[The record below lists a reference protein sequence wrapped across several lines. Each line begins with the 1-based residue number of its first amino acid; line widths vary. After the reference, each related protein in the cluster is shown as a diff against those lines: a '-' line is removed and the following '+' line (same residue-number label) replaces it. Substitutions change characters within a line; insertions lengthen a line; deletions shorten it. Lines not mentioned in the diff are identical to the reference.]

1 VRLAFVSDFYYPSI
15 GGTQMLC
22 KGLAEWFLQ
31 QGHEIEII
39 TSPDENRQELDYKV
53 NELNGASFKDSN
65 IFLEKNYDAVFVLA
79 DMFSPSIM
87 SLNAGDARKSIL
99 ILNMDEN
106 VYRWIKEGKI
116 KDVAQRVER
125 IRRFSHVVSFC
136 QDAPVNKFLDENGIK
151 YHFIPNFSGDT
162 LNGEKSE
169 KITKKALGIAKKVI
183 FNHGRLHPNKNIHK
197 MIEAFADSG
206 LKEEYSLVVLGA
218 ISSPDCVGYLNKCN
232 KIIRSRGLGD
242 NVKILKGTTSK
253 VVINSLL
260 SLADV
265 YFLPSP
271 SEGLPLVLIEA
282 MSAGLPWVSTPVGG
296 VPAVF
301 GRHDNGIILSST
313 NFTPT
318 QMREA
323 VEFVSGKNSRADWE
337 ENYNIDKV
345 AISYSSLLETEEDLS
360 ETIEF
365 LKSHKISFANQ
376 VYNEPEAIGNYL
388 RSCLQFAGIVDEV
401 YVIDHRSSDNT
412 LEVIKSFKDHYK
424 EAGIKL
430 HWKTEPRDFSKDF
443 TIADVFGDAVKES
456 SNEIVFR
463 HDADFIFGSG
473 YLKTMKT
480 AVKFLNIET
489 IYACGYEIPVVSDS
503 VKFADGEVIDY
514 GFCNMHVSVP
524 RVLKRTKVKCLQNH
538 VGGKYEWFYPT
549 DKECSQWVTLP
560 HFRQS
565 LLSVNIKEVTR
576 QELRETMNTFMED
589 LQQGKAEGSWLDNEN
604 LRREKEVWAEKNADM
619 KKIDIIGERYA
630 YQR

>member
-1 VRLAFVSDFYYPSI
+1 MKLGFVSDFYYPSI

-22 KGLAEWFLQ
+22 KGIAEWFLQ

-39 TSPDENRQELDYKV
+39 TSPDSNREALGYEI
-53 NELNGASFKDSN
+53 NELKGNSFKGSN
-65 IFLEKNYDAVFVLA
+65 ILLEKNYDAVFVLA
-79 DMFSPSIM
+79 DLFSPSITTM
-87 SLNAGDARKSIL
+87 NPGDVRKSIL

-116 KDVAQRVER
+116 KDVAQRVEK
-125 IRRFSHVVSFC
+125 IKRFSHVVSFC

-169 KITKKALGIAKKVI
+169 KITKEALGITKKII

-206 LKEEYSLVVLGA
+206 LKDEYSLVVLGA

-232 KIIRSRGLGD
+232 NIIRSRGLAD
-242 NVKILKGTTSK
+242 SVRILKGTTNK
-253 VVINSLL
+253 IVINSLL

-301 GRHDNGIILSST
+301 GRHDNGAILSST

-323 VEFVSGKNSRADWE
+323 VESVIGKNSRVDWE

-345 AISYSSLLETEEDLS
+345 AVGYSSLLEAEEDLS

-365 LKSHKISFANQ
+365 LKGHKISFGNQ

-388 RSCLQFAGIVDEV
+388 SSCLQFAGIVDEV

-412 LEVIKSFKDHYK
+412 LEVIKSFEEQYK
-424 EAGIKL
+424 KAGIDL
-430 HWKTEPRDFSKDF
+430 RWKTEPRDFSKDF
-443 TIADVFGDAVKES
+443 TIADVFGDAVKEC

-463 HDADFIFGSG
+463 HDADFVFGNG
-473 YLKTMKT
+473 YLKTMES
-480 AVKFLNIET
+480 AVKFLSIKSV
-489 IYACGYEIPVVSDS
+489 YACGYEIPVVSES
-503 VKFADGEVIDY
+503 VKFADGEVVEY

-524 RVLKRTKVKCLQNH
+524 RVFKRTKTKCLQNH

-549 DKECSQWVTLP
+549 DKECSQWATLP

-565 LLSVNIKEVTR
+565 LLSVNVKDLAR

-589 LQQGKAEGSWLDNEN
+589 LQQGKVEGNWLDNEN
-604 LRREKEVWAEKNADM
+604 LRREKEEWADENANM
-619 KKIDIIGERYA
+619 KKINIIGEKYG
-630 YQR
+630 

>member
-1 VRLAFVSDFYYPSI
+1 MKLGFVSDFYYPSI

-22 KGLAEWFLQ
+22 KGIAEWFLQ

-39 TSPDENRQELDYKV
+39 TSPDSNRKGLSYEV
-53 NELNGASFKDSN
+53 NELRGNSFKDSN
-65 IFLEKNYDAVFVLA
+65 ILLEKNYDAVFVLA
-79 DMFSPSIM
+79 DLFSPSITTM
-87 SLNAGDARKSIL
+87 NPGDVRKSIL

-116 KDVAQRVER
+116 KDVAQRVEK
-125 IRRFSHVVSFC
+125 IKSFSHVVSFC

-169 KITKKALGIAKKVI
+169 KITKEALGITKKII

-206 LKEEYSLVVLGA
+206 LKDEYSLVILGA

-232 KIIRSRGLGD
+232 DIIKSKGVGD
-242 NVKILKGTTSK
+242 SVRILKGTTNK
-253 VVINSLL
+253 IVINSLL

-301 GRHDNGIILSST
+301 GRHDNGAILSSI
-313 NFTPT
+313 NFTPD
-318 QMREA
+318 QMRKAIET
-323 VEFVSGKNSRADWE
+323 VSGKNSRTDWE

-345 AISYSSLLETEEDLS
+345 AVSYSSLLEAEEDLS

-365 LKSHKISFANQ
+365 LKSHKISFGNQ

-388 RSCLQFAGIVDEV
+388 SSCLQFAGIVDEV

-412 LEVIKSFKDHYK
+412 LEVIKSFEEQYEKV
-424 EAGIKL
+424 GINL
-430 HWKTEPRDFSKDF
+430 RWKTEPRDFSKDF
-443 TIADVFGDAVKES
+443 TIADVFGDAVKEC

-463 HDADFIFGSG
+463 HDADFVFGSG
-473 YLKTMKT
+473 YLKTMES
-480 AVKFLNIET
+480 AVKFLSIKSV
-489 IYACGYEIPVVSDS
+489 YA
-503 VKFADGEVIDY
+503 
-514 GFCNMHVSVP
+514 
-524 RVLKRTKVKCLQNH
+524 
-538 VGGKYEWFYPT
+538 
-549 DKECSQWVTLP
+549 
-560 HFRQS
+560 
-565 LLSVNIKEVTR
+565 
-576 QELRETMNTFMED
+576 
-589 LQQGKAEGSWLDNEN
+589 
-604 LRREKEVWAEKNADM
+604 
-619 KKIDIIGERYA
+619 
-630 YQR
+630 

>member
-1 VRLAFVSDFYYPSI
+1 MKLGFVSDFYYPSI

-22 KGLAEWFLQ
+22 KGIAEWFLQ

-39 TSPDENRQELDYKV
+39 TSPDSNRKGLSYEV
-53 NELNGASFKDSN
+53 NELRGNSFKDSN
-65 IFLEKNYDAVFVLA
+65 ILLEKNYDAVFVLA
-79 DMFSPSIM
+79 DLFSPSITTM
-87 SLNAGDARKSIL
+87 NPGDVRKSIL

-116 KDVAQRVER
+116 KDVAQRVEK
-125 IRRFSHVVSFC
+125 IKSFSHVVSFC

-169 KITKKALGIAKKVI
+169 KITKEALGITKKII

-206 LKEEYSLVVLGA
+206 LKDEYSLVILGA

-232 KIIRSRGLGD
+232 DIIKSKGVGD
-242 NVKILKGTTSK
+242 SVRILKGTTNK
-253 VVINSLL
+253 IVINSLL

-301 GRHDNGIILSST
+301 GRHDNGAILSSI
-313 NFTPT
+313 NFTPD
-318 QMREA
+318 QMRKAIET
-323 VEFVSGKNSRADWE
+323 VSGKNSRTDWE

-345 AISYSSLLETEEDLS
+345 AVSYSSLLETEEDLS

-365 LKSHKISFANQ
+365 LKGHKISFANQ

-401 YVIDHRSSDNT
+401 YIIDHRSSDNT
-412 LEVIKSFKDHYK
+412 LEVIKSFEDQYS
-424 EAGIKL
+424 EAGIKFR
-430 HWKTEPRDFSKDF
+430 WKTEPRDFSKDF
-443 TIADVFGDAVKES
+443 THGDLRTDAVYSCE
-456 SNEIVFR
+456 NEIVFN
-463 HDADFIFGSG
+463 HDADFVFGSG
-473 YLKTMKT
+473 FLKTMRDCIF
-480 AVKFLNIET
+480 ALGSDSV
-489 IYACGYEIPVVSDS
+489 YACSYEIPVVSGDLS
-503 VKFADGEVIDY
+503 MRNGVVDDFSW
-514 GFCNMHVSVP
+514 CNMHVHVP
-524 RVLKRTKVKCLQNH
+524 RVVKKSKAICEQKH
-538 VGGKYEWFYPT
+538 VGGKYEWWYP
-549 DKECSQWVTLP
+549 KSVENAKWYQCS
-560 HFRQS
+560 HYRNS
-565 LLSVNIKEVTR
+565 ILSIENKSEDR
-576 QELRETMNTFMED
+576 LELRRTMNTYFED
-589 LQQGKAEGSWLDNEN
+589 LASGKVAGKWLDNQN
-604 LRREKEVWAEKNADM
+604 LRAETEPWS
-619 KKIDIIGERYA
+619 IDDRVQNRINNIRGDKYEF
-630 YQR
+630 